1 MKVPVAEID
10 VNQFSWAEGSQ
21 GNCFVVGRNTKTLP
35 SAFYTIQQNNDGSF
49 SYYRQS
55 VQTDELISFKNSLTN
70 EILAEIQNF
79 WDSAAKFKEYGFL
92 QRRGYMFY
100 GPPGSGKTAL
110 TEQIVASTITNG
122 GVAFMCR
129 NTSPSTFGDGLSW
142 FRKYE
147 PDRPLVCLFEDID
160 SIIDR
165 YGDSELLSCL
175 DGENQVDHVLNIAT
189 TNYPE
194 ELDKRIINRPRR
206 FDRVVKIGFP
216 DAKIREQYFINKMKI
231 GPAEAKNWVTKTKN
245 FSFAAMTDLVI
256 NIKCF
261 GYTFPDSVEK
271 VAATMNCKADSK
283 DF

>member
-1 MKVPVAEID
+1 MSNKGVDIS
-10 VNQFSWAEGSQ
+10 VNEFSWAEGSKS
-21 GNCFVVGRNTKTLP
+21 NCFVVGRNTKVLP
-35 SAFYTIQQNNDGSF
+35 SGFYTTRQNEDGSY
-49 SYYRQS
+49 SYYRQT
-55 VQTDELISFKNSLTN
+55 VKTDELISFKNSLAA
-70 EILAEIQNF
+70 EILGEIKQF
-79 WDSAAKFKEYGFL
+79 WNNADKFKQYGFL

-100 GPPGSGKTAL
+100 GPPGSGKTAI
-110 TEQIVASTITNG
+110 TEQIVSSTVSNG

-129 NTSPSTFGDGLSW
+129 NDPEDFSGGLAW

-147 PDRPLVCLFEDID
+147 PERQIVCLFEDID

-165 YGDSELLSCL
+165 YGESDLLSCL

-206 FDRVVKIGFP
+206 FDRIVKIGFP
-216 DAKIREQYFINKMKI
+216 DAKIREQYFITKLNISPTEVKK
-231 GPAEAKNWVTKTKN
+231 WVNVTKN

-256 NIKCF
+256 NVKCF
-261 GYTFPDSVEK
+261 GYTLDDSAKK
-271 VAATMNCKADSK
+271 VSSTLNVKADSK

>member
-1 MKVPVAEID
+1 MNLNVANID
-10 VNQFSWAEGSQ
+10 INEFSWAEGSK
-21 GNCFVVGRNTKTLP
+21 GNCFVVGRNTKILP
-35 SAFYTIQQNNDGSF
+35 SAFYTIRQNDDGSF
-49 SYYRQS
+49 SYYRQT
-55 VQTDELISFKNSLTN
+55 VKTDELISFKNSLAS
-70 EILAEIQNF
+70 EIMGEIESF
-79 WDSAAKFKEYGFL
+79 WNNAHKFKEYGFL

-100 GPPGSGKTAL
+100 GPPGSGKTAI
-110 TEQIVASTITNG
+110 TEQIVASTIRNG

-129 NTSPSTFGDGLSW
+129 NDPDDFSGSLAW

-147 PDRPLVCLFEDID
+147 PERQIVCLFEDID

-165 YGDSELLSCL
+165 YGESSLLSCL

-194 ELDKRIINRPRR
+194 ELDSRIINRPRR

-216 DAKIREQYFINKMKI
+216 EAKIREQYFVNKLKI
-231 GPAEAKNWVTKTKN
+231 SPTEVKKWVSITKN

-256 NIKCF
+256 NVKCF
-261 GYTFPDSVEK
+261 GYTLDDSAKK
-271 VAATMNCKADSK
+271 VASTMNTKADSK

>member
-1 MKVPVAEID
+1 MKVNVADID
-10 VNQFSWAEGSQ
+10 TNEFSWAEGSKS
-21 GNCFVVGRNTKTLP
+21 NCFVVGRNTKVLP
-35 SAFYTIQQNNDGSF
+35 SAFYTVRQNDDGSF
-49 SYYRQS
+49 SYYRQN
-55 VQTDELISFKNSLTN
+55 VKTDELLSFKNSLAD
-70 EILAEIQNF
+70 EIMSEIQNF
-79 WDSAAKFKEYGFL
+79 WKNADKFKQYGFL

-100 GPPGSGKTAL
+100 GPPGSGKTAI
-110 TEQIVASTITNG
+110 TEQIVSATIANG

-129 NTSPSTFGDGLSW
+129 NDPEDFSGGLAW

-147 PDRPLVCLFEDID
+147 PERQIVCLFEDID
-160 SIIDR
+160 SIISK
-165 YGDSELLSCL
+165 YGESDLLSCL

-216 DAKIREQYFINKMKI
+216 ESKIREQYFINKLKI
-231 GPAEAKNWVTKTKN
+231 SPVEVKKWVSLTKN

-256 NIKCF
+256 NVKCF
-261 GYTFPDSVEK
+261 GYTLDDSAKK
-271 VAATMNCKADSK
+271 VAATMNTKADSK